1 MQYKNARK
9 PIRQIGSELG
19 VDAVVEGSALLV
31 GDRVRITAQLIE
43 TSTDGHL
50 WGSDFDGDLKDVLL
64 LQRNV
69 AQAISRKVGFTLSAH
84 QPIPLSTNPEAMAA
98 YLKGLYQ
105 FNRGDLQPAVN
116 LAREA
121 IHLDP
126 QFAPSHE
133 LLGMALQTLGDFHRV
148 SYAAIAPEARSALRR
163 ALDLQPDRGMTLS
176 VLGWSWFT
184 VDHDWVQA
192 EGNMRRGFE
201 LEPRTGNN
209 YAFLLAAQ
217 GKYGDALHA
226 VDQALL
232 HDPASPFVLTDAG
245 RVYHFARRYDDA
257 VGFFRKA
264 LELSPGDRYP
274 SQFLPLSLL
283 LSGHNNEAFDAWLQ
297 WLPPR
302 WGSEKEWRELY
313 RAGGWNT
320 VWLAA
325 FDRAPEMPWSRWRQW
340 TAIFLHRTEDAL
352 TEVERMEHTA
362 DAIQLEDPVYDSL
375 RNEERFKA
383 MLKRVG
389 YPEFMWR

>member
-1 MQYKNARK
+1 
-9 PIRQIGSELG
+9 
-19 VDAVVEGSALLV
+19 
-31 GDRVRITAQLIE
+31 
-43 TSTDGHL
+43 
-50 WGSDFDGDLKDVLL
+50 VLS

-69 AQAISRKVGFTLSAH
+69 AQAITRQVGLTLSAQ
-84 QPIPLSTNPEAMAA
+84 QPTPQSTNPEAMAA

-105 FNRGDLQPAVN
+105 FNRGDLQSAVN

-126 QFAPSHE
+126 QFAPAHE
-133 LLGMALQTLGDFHRV
+133 LLGMALQTLGDFHRI

-163 ALDLQPDRGMTLS
+163 ALELQPDRGVTLS

-184 VDHDWVQA
+184 VDHAWVQA
-192 EGNMRRGFE
+192 ETDMRRGFE
-201 LEPRTGNN
+201 LEPRMGNN

-217 GKYGDALHA
+217 GRYDEALHA

-232 HDPASPFVLTDAG
+232 HDPASAFVLTDAG

-257 VGFFRKA
+257 VRFFRKA

-274 SQFLPLSLL
+274 GLFLPLSLL
-283 LSGHNNEAFDAWLQ
+283 LSGHDDEAFEAWLQ
-297 WLPPR
+297 WLPPP

-313 RAGGWNT
+313 RVGGWNT

-325 FDRAPEMPWSRWRQW
+325 FDLAPKTPWSRWRQW

-352 TEVERMEHTA
+352 AEAERMEHTA
-362 DAIQLEDPVYDSL
+362 DAVQFEDPVYDPL
-375 RNEERFKA
+375 RKEPRFKA

-389 YPEFMWR
+389 YPQFMWR